1 MDHCEWVIV
10 DRGQAGHRLPHTVRF
25 FVTDSMGGHL
35 GTADARLGLRGP
47 VWNIYVIVTLAL
59 ACGIART
66 VYLQPISEGKVTRV
80 GAGPHAEEAPSLRG
94 VMGRGVRARLLPLY
108 PRMPPRVHPRGLP
121 EPIGREEVPELL
133 LGGRRRTLDKE
144 ALPRAREHASLGQ
157 HGHLVAFRW
166 RLVPRIPVKLLQRL
180 LRRRSKRDVLF
191 AG

>member
-1 MDHCEWVIV
+1 
-10 DRGQAGHRLPHTVRF
+10 
-25 FVTDSMGGHL
+25 MGGHL
-35 GTADARLGLRGP
+35 GTVDARLGLRGP

-59 ACGIART
+59 ACGTART

-94 VMGRGVRARLLPLY
+94 VMGRGARAMLLPLY
-108 PRMPPRVHPRGLP
+108 PGMPPRVHPRGLP
-121 EPIGREEVPELL
+121 EPIGWEEVPELL

-157 HGHLVAFRW
+157 HGHLVALRW
-166 RLVPRIPVKLLQRL
+166 RLVPRIPVKLLQRD